1 MISNATRPLKPPVL
15 DRYEIQKP
23 IGSGSSGTVFRAYDR
38 RSGHLV
44 AIKVLSFKRAENPAI
59 YDRLVHAFRAA
70 IELEHPNIVR
80 AISVENAGELCY
92 LVSEL
97 IEAGNLGTRLDQ
109 HGRLPEDAAIPIATQ
124 IAQALHYAHQRQFF
138 HGNVKPS
145 NILLLPGGKAKLT
158 DFGHAHYHENAS
170 PDQTYH
176 SNVHIPPHFMP
187 PEQVADH
194 KNANARCDVYSL
206 AATLYYAITGK
217 SPFEAKA
224 NHGSPGNK
232 RRGRQSSAWS
242 LLPGVSERV
251 EVAIRTAL
259 DPNPDRRPASC
270 LEFFKLL
277 TRRRVKENSG
287 GTSAQ
292 FPSLVAP
299 NNDRRRSVR
308 YKLRVGSYGV
318 VGTDIH
324 AGELEDIWP
333 LVVQDVSAG
342 GIGVQLA
349 RRFEPGTELHI
360 ELVVTSGTPPQRLS
374 LRVVRVQPER
384 AGHWIHGCIFEC
396 PLTDAQ
402 LKGLL
407 KFA

>member
-1 MISNATRPLKPPVL
+1 MISNATRPLKLPVL
-15 DRYEIQKP
+15 DRYEIQKR

-38 RSGHLV
+38 RTGHLV
-44 AIKVLSFKRAENPAI
+44 AIKVLSLKRAENPAI
-59 YDRLVHAFRAA
+59 CDRLVQAFQAA

-97 IEAGNLGTRLDQ
+97 IEAGNLGTRVDQ

-124 IAQALHYAHQRQFF
+124 IAQALHYAHQRQVF
-138 HGNVKPS
+138 HCNVKPS
-145 NILLLPGGKAKLT
+145 NILLLPGGRAKLT
-158 DFGHAHYHENAS
+158 DFGLTHYHENTRQ
-170 PDQTYH
+170 DLTH
-176 SNVHIPPHFMP
+176 NVNEFGLPHFMP

-194 KNANARCDVYSL
+194 KNADARCDVYSL
-206 AATLYYAITGK
+206 AATLYYAITSK
-217 SPFEAKA
+217 SPFEANA

-232 RRGRQSSAWS
+232 SRGRQSSAWS

-259 DPNPDRRPASC
+259 DPNPNHRPTSC

-308 YKLRVGSYGV
+308 YKTQS
-318 VGTDIH
+318 
-324 AGELEDIWP
+324 GELWG
-333 LVVQDVSAG
+333 SRNRHSCG
-342 GIGVQLA
+342 GIGRNLA
-349 RRFEPGTELHI
+349 TGCAGSISRR
-360 ELVVTSGTPPQRLS
+360 R
-374 LRVVRVQPER
+374 R
-384 AGHWIHGCIFEC
+384 C
-396 PLTDAQ
+396 PTRSAY
-402 LKGLL
+402 
-407 KFA
+407 